1 MAQETVG
8 IKIQVDGSD
17 AVKSVGS
24 LKQQLREA
32 QKEVEVLADKFGAS
46 SKEAVDAAKRAAEL
60 KDAIGDAKDLT
71 DAFNPDA
78 KFKAFS
84 QSLSAVAGGF
94 SAVQG
99 ALGLLGVESD
109 QVEKTLLKVQSA
121 MALSQGLQA
130 IGEGIDAFKRM
141 GTVAVNVFKSI
152 RAAIGS
158 TGIGLLVIALASL
171 VAYWDDIKGAISGV
185 SAEQKRL
192 NAEAEKN
199 LKAEQEKLSA
209 IDAQSNQLRVQ
220 GKSEREILNIKIAQT
235 DEAIKAAE
243 ISIQQAKATK
253 IAQVEAAKRNRDFLK
268 GIIDFVATPTQL
280 IYKMIDAL
288 GKALGKEWNLEATNQ
303 AVLDSM
309 SNYVFDPEAVAA
321 EGDEAIKESEK
332 TLNDLKE
339 KRASFQLGIQ
349 QIDKQAS
356 QTGKENRDKENQ
368 KLLEAQQILQDARN
382 KRLSKSRQE
391 ELEVEKSYD
400 EKFKKLKEA
409 NIKDDGTLETAKQ
422 NELKAIR
429 EKYALEEKTRIQ
441 EFENEL
447 GELRTKTRLASIKDE
462 FEKRKEELKLDYEAQ
477 RKEILDNEQTT
488 AYQKIALLA
497 ELKKQEIQA
506 LNTIEDEQAKAKS
519 EKEMAE
525 LDRQI
530 QKNDADFE
538 LERDLLSRKEQLLK
552 DQLANNII
560 TQEQYT
566 VAYEALS
573 KARQDIDKQEA
584 ELKKAQVQ
592 EVGNVIQNLTNIVG
606 KETAAG
612 KALGIATA
620 LINTYQGASEAIKQK
635 STLPSPFDVIAKVA
649 NVGAIIATGLK
660 TVKSITAVQVPG
672 GGGGTQTGPSFSAAP
687 IPPAPTPQVQSTLL
701 NAQAIQTLGNATS
714 RSYVIESDVTNS
726 QERIKRINRAAR
738 LG

>member
-1 MAQETVG
+1 METAG
-8 IKIQVDGSD
+8 IKIVVDGSD
-17 AVKSVGS
+17 AIKSVGS
-24 LKQQLREA
+24 LKQQLKEA
-32 QKEVEVLADKFGAS
+32 QKEVEVLSEKFGAS
-46 SKEAVDAAKRAAEL
+46 SQEAINAAKKAAQL

-199 LKAEQEKLSA
+199 LKSEQEKLSA
-209 IDAQSNQLRVQ
+209 IDAQTNQLRLQ

-235 DEAIKAAE
+235 DEAIKAAQVSLE
-243 ISIQQAKATK
+243 QAKATK
-253 IAQVEAAKRNRDFLK
+253 VAQVEAAKRNRDFLK

-280 IYKMIDAL
+280 IYRLIDTI
-288 GKALGKEWNLEATNQ
+288 GKALGQDWNLEATNQ

-309 SNYVFDPEAVAA
+309 SNYVFDPAAVAT
-321 EGDEAIKESEK
+321 EGDEAIKESENI
-332 TLNDLKE
+332 LNELKE

-368 KLLEAQQILQDARN
+368 KLLEAQQILQEARN

-441 EFENEL
+441 EFEKEL
-447 GELRTKTRLASIKDE
+447 GELRTKTRLDSIKDE
-462 FEKRKEELKLDYEAQ
+462 FEKRKEELKLDYESQ
-477 RKEILDNEQTT
+477 RKEILDNEKTT
-488 AYQKIALLA
+488 VYQKIALLA

-506 LNTIEDEQAKAKS
+506 LATIEDEQAKAKS

-530 QKNDADFE
+530 QKNDSDFE
-538 LERDLLSRKEQLLK
+538 LERELLNRKEQLLK
-552 DQLANNII
+552 EQLANNIK
-560 TQEQYT
+560 TQDQYNE
-566 VAYEALS
+566 AYEALS

-672 GGGGTQTGPSFSAAP
+672 GGGATQTGPSFSAAP

-714 RSYVIESDVTNS
+714 RSYVIESDVSSS
-726 QERIKRINRAAR
+726 QERIRRINRAAR